1 MEFRLRGG
9 GDHAI
14 HPLIPQQQLAIGVTH
29 AVTREP
35 GVLAQKILYGRSQQQ
50 QGRAMFMNGGR
61 HHRVGQRR
69 EQAQQ
74 ALVVPAGCVVGR
86 AVVHPHAHQGQHAQ
100 RQHQQQQQAVAQ
112 VRGHTGQTK
121 ARCGAWPVG
130 IHAAMTP
137 QGLQRL

>member
-50 QGRAMFMNGGR
+50 QGRAMFMDGR
-61 HHRVGQRR
+61 CHHRVGQRR

-74 ALVVPAGCVVGR
+74 PLVMPARCVVGR
-86 AVVHPHAHQGQHAQ
+86 AVVHPYARQGQHAQ

-112 VRGHTGQTK
+112 V
-121 ARCGAWPVG
+121 
-130 IHAAMTP
+130 
-137 QGLQRL
+137 